1 MAQQVI
7 ESRPPEEP
15 SEAEQTPGRKPMPFF
30 PDFALIEAI
39 TALCF
44 LVVLLVIAGVTKP
57 ALEEAADPTTS
68 GYVPRPE
75 WYFLWAF
82 QMLKYFPGDMEVIG
96 TFVIPTVLIGLLVA
110 LPFID
115 RRERPHRLF
124 PGTRPVR
131 LWPRLVAL
139 VAMGGLGLL
148 TWLAFTAPVP
158 MTREARH
165 LTPAEAAG
173 QAIYERLGCST
184 CHTIGEVGGDRGPEL
199 TTFGTKPD
207 AQERVLLHFTG
218 IGGPPESTMPGY
230 QLTEAELRSLAA
242 FLLSQ
247 KGDQGA

>member
-7 ESRPPEEP
+7 EPGPHGEVESP
-15 SEAEQTPGRKPMPFF
+15 PGRKPMPFF

-44 LVVLLVIAGVTKP
+44 LVVLVVVAALTEP
-57 ALEEAADPTTS
+57 SLEETADPTAS

-82 QMLKYFPGDMEVIG
+82 QMLKYFKGEAEVLG
-96 TFVIPTVLIGLLVA
+96 TFVVPAVVIGLLVA
-110 LPFID
+110 VPFID
-115 RRERPHRLF
+115 RRARPHALF

-139 VAMGGLGLL
+139 VAMIGLGAL
-148 TWLAFTAPVP
+148 TWLAFTAEVP
-158 MTREARH
+158 MTREGRN
-165 LTPAEAAG
+165 LTAAEAAG
-173 QAIYERLGCST
+173 QSLYDRFGCST
-184 CHTIGEVGGDRGPEL
+184 CHTVGDVGGDRGPEL
-199 TTFGTKPD
+199 TSFGTRPD

-230 QLTEAELRSLAA
+230 QLSEAELRSLAA
-242 FLLSQ
+242 YLLSL
-247 KGDQGA
+247 KGDEGS